1 MAAVALDRRVAGGV
15 DQVDGDRV
23 RVDDVVGRVERPNF
37 LVPGDDSVLA
47 HVSAVTKEKTV

>member
-1 MAAVALDRRVAGGV
+1 MAAVALHRRVARRV

-23 RVDDVVGRVERPNF
+23 RVDHVVGGIERPNF

-47 HVSAVTKEKTV
+47 HVGAERKVKLF